1 MSVSKPRNF
10 NRILTLI
17 PILLMAFCFL
27 SMNGPMLGASQKKAQ
42 KKKTV
47 QIKKN
52 KQKVKKKKTVIAIGK
67 SRDEQSLHA
76 IKKDIE
82 KAKKKVGELE
92 LEEKI
97 H

>member
-1 MSVSKPRNF
+1 MSVSKLRNF
-10 NRILTLI
+10 KRILTLI

-27 SMNGPMLGASQKKAQ
+27 SMNGPILGASQQKAQ

-47 QIKKN
+47 QIKK
-52 KQKVKKKKTVIAIGK
+52 KQQKGKKKKTVIVIGK
-67 SRDEQSLHA
+67 SRNEQSLHS